1 MEFPFLYISCNL
13 NDNILTKHE
22 QRTAPRLTL
31 FLPLLVLRNLLSKP
45 ALERYSLN
53 YLLRYSPSYCH
64 ISDTVQL
71 LYNFCRKKIFSKSKL
86 ISIARI
92 PQTIFPYKIN
102 IYDKTHL
109 IETQPYLSF
118 TGCPNSLV
126 LRTLSCSSPLLYKK

>member
-71 LYNFCRKKIFSKSKL
+71 LYNFCRKKISKSKL

-102 IYDKTHL
+102 IYDKTYL
-109 IETQPYLSF
+109 IETQPYLSS
-118 TGCPNSLV
+118 TGCPNNLV
-126 LRTLSCSSPLLYKK
+126 LRTLSRSSPLLYKK